1 MEGRRLLSTVLNAT
15 GISGESLDVEMQKVM
30 SASNVSEETLTLEQL
45 REMLASYLQDVLLEA
60 KESFEDDTKS
70 A

>member
-15 GISGESLDVEMQKVM
+15 GISGESLDAEMQKVM

-45 REMLASYLQDVLLEA
+45 RELLASYLQDVLLEA
-60 KESFEDDTKS
+60 KESFEDTKS